1 MTEKQRKED
10 LKETIKSKIAVMIGT
25 KELTLKSIT
34 SAHFKNIKSWLNSK
48 EYSLEDYLF
57 CLNYISSQYY
67 SWEVELKDINPIDNC
82 SRLIY
87 LVNENIEICHLL
99 LEKETTYI
107 EHSDDI
113 KLTTAKEITDY
124 HILAEKV
131 GL

>member
-1 MTEKQRKED
+1 MWRDKVIMTEKQRKDD

-57 CLNYISSQYY
+57 CLNYVSSQYY

-87 LVNENIEICHLL
+87 LINENIEICHLL
-99 LEKETTYI
+99 LEK
-107 EHSDDI
+107 
-113 KLTTAKEITDY
+113 
-124 HILAEKV
+124 
-131 GL
+131 